1 MVMLSFT
8 NPSIALSVVM
18 LSFTHPSIALSVV
31 MLSYNHGQCNRRV
44 SE

>member
-1 MVMLSFT
+1 VVMLSFT

-18 LSFTHPSIALSVV
+18 LSFTNHSV
-31 MLSYNHGQCNRRV
+31 CNRRV